1 MGLGGD
7 EDGQSLGRPG
17 IKEKQVF
24 LLLLG
29 GVEEEEEEGTIPTRR
44 PLFFNGPRVYR
55 QSRPPSLDS
64 WDGSRCQ

>member
-29 GVEEEEEEGTIPTRR
+29 GVEEEEEEEGTIPTRR
-44 PLFFNGPRVYR
+44 PLFF
-55 QSRPPSLDS
+55 
-64 WDGSRCQ
+64 